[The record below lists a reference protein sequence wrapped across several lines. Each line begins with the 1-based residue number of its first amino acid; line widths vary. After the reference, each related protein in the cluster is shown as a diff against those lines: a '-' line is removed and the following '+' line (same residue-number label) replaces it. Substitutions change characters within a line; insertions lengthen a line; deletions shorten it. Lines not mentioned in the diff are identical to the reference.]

1 MTRTQRT
8 LIVAAAVAA
17 IVTAANASEGAYFSQ
32 SWGWVTLAFLV
43 PTTVLLILDRVAV
56 PGRLRIVFASSLGAL
71 AVWIAL
77 STLWSISTSASVR
90 EVERVLV
97 YVALALAVALVL
109 RRGDGP
115 GVFAGAFVGVTLIS
129 SYGLATRLFPDRFDA
144 YDDPF
149 NAYRLAEP
157 LGYWNAFGL
166 LTAIGTILAVGVV
179 SHARRSWF
187 ALAAGAATPILVTAQ
202 YFAFSRGSWLALFF
216 GLAATIA
223 LDARRITVLWSLLV
237 IAPASVIA
245 VAMASRQ
252 EALTTEDATTLAAA
266 DEGHRLA
273 LVLAALVPCSAA
285 LAWVAH
291 RTARRVRLTPRIRRG
306 IAVVVAGG
314 VVAVSVI
321 AVVTAGGP
329 ASAIDELRDRFEA
342 PPEFGSS
349 LNDRLFSLSGTG
361 RAETITAAWDL
372 GRDHPLAGTGAGTF
386 EILWYENR
394 PSTQVVRDAH
404 SLYLETLNE
413 LGVVGL
419 ALLGATLLVP
429 LIATIRARRTRFVAP
444 ACGAY
449 LAWVTASGL
458 DWHWE
463 MVSLTTTALLVG
475 STGLLASERRP
486 RGLLHPGS
494 RLALFG
500 VSATLSVLAVWSLVG
515 NQALFAGR
523 EAVARED
530 WSDARDHARR
540 AQALLVWSYEP
551 ELVLGNA
558 YAGLGDRDG
567 ALRAYRDAIAT
578 DPRNWVAWFR
588 LAQVARGA
596 ERSAAYDRVRR
607 LNPREEGLPGG

>member
-1 MTRTQRT
+1 MTRRQRT
-8 LIVAAAVAA
+8 LILAAAVAA

-32 SWGWVTLAFLV
+32 SWGWVALAFLV
-43 PTTVLLILDRVAV
+43 PTTVLLILDRATV
-56 PGRLRIVFASSLGAL
+56 PGRLRIAFASSMGAL

-115 GVFAGAFVGVTLIS
+115 GVFAGAFVGITLVS
-129 SYGLATRLFPDRFDA
+129 AYGLATRLFPDRIDA
-144 YDDPF
+144 HADQF

-166 LTAIGTILAVGVV
+166 LTAMGTILAVGVV
-179 SHARRSWF
+179 SHARRTSF
-187 ALAAGAATPILVTAQ
+187 VLLAGAATPILVTAL

-216 GLAATIA
+216 GLAASIA
-223 LDARRITVLWSLLV
+223 LDARRVTVLWSLLTIV
-237 IAPASVIA
+237 PASVVA
-245 VAMASRQ
+245 VAVASRQ
-252 EALTTEDATTLAAA
+252 EALTSEGATTLSSSDA
-266 DEGHRLA
+266 GQRVA

-291 RTARRVRLTPRIRRG
+291 RTARRVRVTPGIRRG
-306 IAVVVAGG
+306 TAIVFAAGVAAAG
-314 VVAVSVI
+314 VVAMLS
-321 AVVTAGGP
+321 AGGP
-329 ASAIDELRDRFEA
+329 ASAIEKLRDRFEA
-342 PPEFGSS
+342 PATSGPS
-349 LNDRLFSLSGTG
+349 LNDRLFSLSGAG
-361 RAETITAAWDL
+361 REETITTAWDL
-372 GRDHPLAGTGAGTF
+372 GTEHPLAGTGAGTF
-386 EILWYENR
+386 QIFWYERR
-394 PSTQVVRDAH
+394 PSTRIVRDAH
-404 SLYLETLNE
+404 SLYLETFNE

-419 ALLGATLLVP
+419 VLLGATLLVP
-429 LIATIRARRTRFVAP
+429 LIAAIRARRSRFVAP
-444 ACGAY
+444 ACGVY

-463 MVSLTTTALLVG
+463 MVSLTTTALLAG
-475 STGLLASERRP
+475 SSGLLASERRP

-500 VSATLSVLAVWSLVG
+500 VTATLSVLAVWSLVG

-523 EAVARED
+523 EALARED

-540 AQALLVWSYEP
+540 AEALLVWSYEP
-551 ELVLGNA
+551 QFVLGDA
-558 YAGLGDRDG
+558 SAGLGDRDG
-567 ALRAYRDAIAT
+567 ALRAYRDAVAT

-596 ERSAAYDRVRR
+596 ERSAAYHRVRR
-607 LNPREEGLPGG
+607 LNPLDEGLRSG